1 MEYIIIGKI
10 TNTHG
15 IKGEVKVFP
24 LTDDI
29 NRFDILKTAFIGDE
43 KLKVNIQTVKYHK
56 NLAILKFKEYD
67 NINEIIGFKDSY
79 IYVDEEGKIDL
90 PEGNFFI
97 YEILNSEVFDVG
109 MNLIGFLIDVIQGP
123 KNDVYIV
130 KDKDN
135 NKEYLI
141 PAVKEFIKD
150 IDILNKRI
158 IIDPIEGMIEWRLI
172 Y

>member
-158 IIDPIEGMIEWRLI
+158 IIDPIEGMIE
-172 Y
+172 